1 MERDPKS
8 LPHILQNKNIASK
21 LEKLIAAGI
30 LRVGW
35 CFVVG
40 KFIYIYKKII
50 DNLVKVSEKDYQES
64 NKNNDRSLIIIV
76 KYVVRSCLPFWLLI
90 VVTLLSICRNYCL
103 SIDHEMSMND
113 FQEGNLNNDQNMVP
127 KSW

>member
-1 MERDPKS
+1 
-8 LPHILQNKNIASK
+8 
-21 LEKLIAAGI
+21 
-30 LRVGW
+30 
-35 CFVVG
+35 
-40 KFIYIYKKII
+40 
-50 DNLVKVSEKDYQES
+50 VSEKDYQES

-127 KSW
+127 KS